1 MTHPLPG
8 RRLSRS
14 AIGALAAVTLTG
26 IASMPSAAF
35 AAGPDLG
42 IGTQAPITGVQPGS
56 GFGAP
61 FSVLNKGTEEVGKV
75 WVTYSV
81 TSGLAAADSYGNCTY
96 TTYPS
101 HDEEPERD
109 VAVCAID
116 QPLKPGVVYVPEQ
129 PVGLEAQD
137 NALYDNVFM
146 AVGAVEPSGF
156 DGTVP
161 DPVPG
166 TGAPLKL
173 VEKAPATED
182 DLARHA
188 EGYTYTDV
196 TADNTADF
204 ALSGARL
211 KGKVGDEVTASV
223 KFVNDGPAWVFRE
236 PGHGAVAVDVRIPPG
251 TSVVKAHGF
260 CSPVTETHYSCG
272 TSQSW
277 VHPAGGETY
286 PFVLKIDKVVEGA
299 TGKISFGGK
308 DRPFDTNADNDTA
321 EIVVNAGT
329 GTTGGSSAGG
339 SSTGGST
346 TGGSSTEG
354 SSSAGGTTTS
364 GGSSSGGPD
373 SASGGSASTSGGS
386 TAGGTGPQS
395 AGGNLAATG
404 SDSTLPVVG
413 AAAAALVAGGG
424 IFYAVRRRAA
434 GAAVGK

>member
-8 RRLSRS
+8 RRLSRA
-14 AIGALAAVTLTG
+14 AIGVLAAATLTG
-26 IASMPSAAF
+26 IASMPSVASAAEE
-35 AAGPDLG
+35 PDLG

-56 GFGAP
+56 GVDAP

-81 TSGLAAADSYGNCTY
+81 TSGLAAGDSYGNCTY

-109 VAVCAID
+109 VAVCAVD

-129 PVGLEAQD
+129 PIGLEAQD
-137 NALYDNVFM
+137 NALYDNVLM
-146 AVGAVEPSGF
+146 TVGATEPSGF

-211 KGKVGDEVTASV
+211 KGKAGDKVTASV

-260 CSPVTETHYSCG
+260 CSPVTETRYSCG

-299 TGKISFGGK
+299 TGKISFSGK

-329 GTTGGSSAGG
+329 GTTGGSSTGG
-339 SSTGGST
+339 SSA
-346 TGGSSTEG
+346 GGSSTEG
-354 SSSAGGTTTS
+354 SSSTGGTTTS
-364 GGSSSGGPD
+364 GGSSSGGSD

-386 TAGGTGPQS
+386 TAGGTGPQP

-413 AAAAALVAGGG
+413 ASAAALVAGAG
-424 IFYAVRRRAA
+424 IFFVARRRAA
-434 GAAVGK
+434 GAAIGK

>member
-8 RRLSRS
+8 RRLSRT
-14 AIGALAAVTLTG
+14 AVGVLAAAALTG
-26 IASMPSAAF
+26 LASMPSVAF
-35 AAGPDLG
+35 AAEPDLG
-42 IGTQAPITGVQPGS
+42 IGTQKPITGVQPG
-56 GFGAP
+56 GGVDVP
-61 FSVLNKGTEEVGKV
+61 FSVLNKGTEAIGKV

-81 TSGLAAADSYGNCTY
+81 TSGLAAADSYGNCSY

-109 VAVCAID
+109 VAVCAVD
-116 QPLKPGVVYVPEQ
+116 QRIEPGVVYEPEQ
-129 PVGLEAQD
+129 PIGLEAQD
-137 NALYDNVFM
+137 DALYDNVLM
-146 AVGAVEPSGF
+146 TVGATEPSGF

-204 ALSGARL
+204 SLTGAQL
-211 KGKVGDEVTASV
+211 EGKVGDKVTASV
-223 KFVNDGPAWVFRE
+223 KFANEGPAWVYRE

-260 CSPVTETHYSCG
+260 CSPVTKTHYSCG

-277 VHPAGGETY
+277 VNPAGGETY

-299 TGKISFGGK
+299 TGKISFEGK

-329 GTTGGSSAGG
+329 GTTGGSS
-339 SSTGGST
+339 

-354 SSSAGGTTTS
+354 SSTGGTTTS
-364 GGSSSGGPD
+364 GGSSTGGQD
-373 SASGGSASTSGGS
+373 TSSGGSASTSGGS
-386 TAGGTGPQS
+386 TSGGSTS
-395 AGGNLAATG
+395 GGSDAQTVGGGLAATG
-404 SDSTLPVVG
+404 SDSTLPMVG
-413 AAAAALVAGGG
+413 ASAAALLAGGG

-434 GAAVGK
+434 AAPVGE